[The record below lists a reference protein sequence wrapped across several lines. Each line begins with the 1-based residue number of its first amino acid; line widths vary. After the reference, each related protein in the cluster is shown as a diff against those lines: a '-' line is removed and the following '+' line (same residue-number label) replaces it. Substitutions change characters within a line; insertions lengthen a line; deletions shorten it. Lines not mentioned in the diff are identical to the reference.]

1 MPTGGFST
9 QNASIAQYNNTYFE
23 VVIIIFMLL
32 AGINFSLHFKFLKGN
47 FKVFGKDPECRVFL
61 TIVSILI
68 IIVAFNI
75 YGTIYKSIGHA
86 LRFAAFQVAS
96 IITTTG
102 FVTADYA
109 QWPALS
115 QIILLLC
122 MFVGAMAGSTGGAI
136 KIMRI
141 MLLVKHGYQEIF
153 RLIHPH
159 AVRPIKL
166 GGKPVPADV
175 LNSIWGFFILYI
187 ILFFLA
193 VIAVSANG
201 LDVITSFASVAATIG
216 NVGPGLG
223 LVGPVNNYLSVP
235 DPSKWILIFCMILG
249 RLEIYTVIIMLVP
262 AYWRK

>member
-1 MPTGGFST
+1 
-9 QNASIAQYNNTYFE
+9 
-23 VVIIIFMLL
+23 
-32 AGINFSLHFKFLKGN
+32 
-47 FKVFGKDPECRVFL
+47 
-61 TIVSILI
+61 
-68 IIVAFNI
+68 
-75 YGTIYKSIGHA
+75 
-86 LRFAAFQVAS
+86 
-96 IITTTG
+96 
-102 FVTADYA
+102 
-109 QWPALS
+109 
-115 QIILLLC
+115 
-122 MFVGAMAGSTGGAI
+122 
-136 KIMRI
+136 

-166 GGKPVPADV
+166 AGKPVPADV
-175 LNSIWGFFILYI
+175 LNSIWGFFILYV

-201 LDVITSFASVAATIG
+201 LDITTSFASVAATIG

-235 DPSKWILIFCMILG
+235 VLSKWILIFCMILG